1 MKIIDIIYS
10 NKYDNNFHREL
21 HQAIKTNYILMKRIL
36 FAGFAFLSTALFTS
50 CEDPSNN
57 NLTLETDYFE
67 MDFTVQAADLQGF
80 QIFTE
85 KVFDNEL
92 NKIMNEAGITAEMNK
107 SIFIKEAEFRITS
120 LGEYKNFDVLKFAEL
135 TLYHD
140 SLGEKKIASL
150 NPVPQGQSIISL
162 ELSPDDLVNYFDRDT
177 FLLTAQGFLLE
188 RVYEDVDLHARVKF
202 NILTR

>member
-1 MKIIDIIYS
+1 
-10 NKYDNNFHREL
+10 
-21 HQAIKTNYILMKRIL
+21 
-36 FAGFAFLSTALFTS
+36 
-50 CEDPSNN
+50 
-57 NLTLETDYFE
+57 
-67 MDFTVQAADLQGF
+67 
-80 QIFTE
+80 
-85 KVFDNEL
+85 
-92 NKIMNEAGITAEMNK
+92 MNEAGITAEMNK